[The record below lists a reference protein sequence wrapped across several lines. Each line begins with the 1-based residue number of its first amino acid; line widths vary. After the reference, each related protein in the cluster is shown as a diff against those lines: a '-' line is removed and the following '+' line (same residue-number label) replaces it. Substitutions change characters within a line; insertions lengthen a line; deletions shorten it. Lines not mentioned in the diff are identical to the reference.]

1 LLQELHGIGGPVITR
16 TNIRPEVRQ
25 PRRAAKGP
33 GERRE
38 ALIAEVTDHW
48 LTLSNGL

>member
-1 LLQELHGIGGPVITR
+1 MC
-16 TNIRPEVRQ
+16 TNIRPEVSR
-25 PRRAAKGP
+25 PRCAVKWP

-38 ALIAEVTDHW
+38 ALKAEVTDRW